1 MLYSYKGV
9 MHLLVI
15 VQLAYI
21 ESLKEYQNLEK
32 SSVMS
37 SVTCKSSVF
46 SKETKKIW
54 GFNEE
59 VKG

>member
-9 MHLLVI
+9 MPLLVI

-32 SSVMS
+32 SSVMF
-37 SVTCKSSVF
+37 SVTYKSSVF
-46 SKETKKIW
+46 SKETKKNMGIQ
-54 GFNEE
+54 
-59 VKG
+59 